1 MRMILLYQSHSPFAR
16 KVLVFAHERGL
27 ADQLQVEHHE
37 TSPTNPN
44 AQVYNRNP
52 LGKVPVLIRP
62 DQPPLFDSDVIC
74 AYLDDL
80 HDGRKLV
87 PALGELRWRALC
99 LQAVAQGLADTG
111 IRLRWETVRRPTAFR
126 YQPLADGYRRKL
138 LATYDWLETNIG
150 EHDPLHVGHIAIAT
164 TLSWLKFR
172 DMADF
177 YDRRPK
183 LSGWFTAFE
192 QRASMLATPFF
203 GESVDTP
210 TS

>member
-1 MRMILLYQSHSPFAR
+1 
-16 KVLVFAHERGL
+16 
-27 ADQLQVEHHE
+27 VE
-37 TSPTNPN
+37 
-44 AQVYNRNP
+44 VYNRNP

-80 HDGRKLV
+80 HDGQKLV

-111 IRLRWETVRRPTAFR
+111 IRLRWETVRRPKAFR

-138 LATYDWLETNIG
+138 MTTYDWLETNIG
-150 EHDPLHVGHIAIAT
+150 EHDPLHIGHIAIAT

-172 DMADF
+172 DLADF
-177 YDRRPK
+177 TIVDLSFLAGSLPLNSEFPCWQHHCPVRP
-183 LSGWFTAFE
+183 WMRPPVNQA
-192 QRASMLATPFF
+192 
-203 GESVDTP
+203 
-210 TS
+210 